1 MVARKPRNTPDPADI
16 TAPEIAAKYGR
27 TLSTVQRQWMVREEF
42 PAPIGKR
49 GRWNAYDAVAVDE
62 AVRAHFIRTVAP
74 VGDPDDLLTQI
85 EIAEVTGLSASTI
98 RADISRGRIGKP
110 DDESDGVKRWK
121 RSTITAA
128 IAGRRR
134 YGKS

>member
-1 MVARKPRNTPDPADI
+1 MVARTPENAPDRADI

-49 GRWNAYDAVAVDE
+49 GRWNAYDPAAVDA
-62 AVRAHFIRTVAP
+62 AVRAHFVRTVAP
-74 VGDPDDLLTQI
+74 TGDPDELLTQV
-85 EIAEVTGLSASTI
+85 EIAEVTGLSPGTI
-98 RADISRGRIGKP
+98 RSDISRGRIGKP
-110 DDESDGVKRWK
+110 DDETDGVKKWK

-128 IAGRRR
+128 MAGRRR
-134 YGKS
+134 YSRG

>member
-1 MVARKPRNTPDPADI
+1 MVARTQPNTPGPADI

-49 GRWNAYDAVAVDE
+49 GRWNAYDPAAVDK
-62 AVRAHFIRTVAP
+62 AVRAHFVRTVAP
-74 VGDPDDLLTQI
+74 VGDPDDLLTQV

-98 RADISRGRIGKP
+98 RADISRGRIGEP
-110 DDESDGVKRWK
+110 DDEKEGVKRWK
-121 RSTITAA
+121 RSTIAA
-128 IAGRRR
+128 AMAGRRR
-134 YGKS
+134 YGKG

>member
-1 MVARKPRNTPDPADI
+1 MVARTRRNTPDPTDI

-49 GRWNAYDAVAVDE
+49 GRWNAYDPAAVDE
-62 AVRAHFIRTVAP
+62 AVRAHFVRAVAP
-74 VGDPDDLLTQI
+74 VGDPDDLLTQV

-110 DDESDGVKRWK
+110 DDENEGVKRWK
-121 RSTITAA
+121 RSTIAA
-128 IAGRRR
+128 AMAGRRR
-134 YGKS
+134 YGKG